1 MTAGAY
7 DFIIEQGSTFTRLIT
22 WKDANG
28 GLIDLSSYTARM
40 HLRRTADEPK
50 TVIELTT
57 ENGRITLGGSNGT
70 VSLTISATD
79 TEALDPITGVYDLE
93 MVSGAVV
100 TKIIAGAFT
109 VRKEVT
115 R

>member
-7 DFIIEQGSTFTRLIT
+7 DFIIEQGSTFTRTIT

-28 GLIDLSSYTARM
+28 NLIDLSSYTARM
-40 HLRRTADEPK
+40 HLRRSADEPK
-50 TVIELTT
+50 TVIGLTT
-57 ENGRITLGGSNGT
+57 ENGRISLGGSDGT
-70 VSLTISATD
+70 VSLLISATD
-79 TEALDPITGVYDLE
+79 TEALDAITGVYDLE
-93 MVSGAVV
+93 MVNGAVV